1 MAEKFK
7 LSIISPERSFF
18 EGDCEF
24 LEFVSTEGEIGVYA
38 KHIPLTTILEPCVMK
53 IHNDGEEK
61 KAAIMGGFVEILGDK
76 VTVLAE
82 DAEWP
87 GEIDRARAEQARER
101 AEDRLTAKQE
111 GIDMRRAEAALKRA
125 VARIEAAE

>member
-7 LSIISPERSFF
+7 LSIISPECAFY

-24 LEFVSTEGEIGVYA
+24 LEFVSTEGEMGVYA
-38 KHIPLTTILEPCVMK
+38 KHIPLTTILEPCVMR
-53 IHNDGEEK
+53 IHNDGGEK
-61 KAAIMGGFVEILGDK
+61 KAAILGGFVEILKDK

-87 GEIDRARAEQARER
+87 DEIDVER
-101 AEDRLTAKQE
+101 AEAARKRAEERLTAKRD
-111 GIDMRRAEAALKRA
+111 GTDMRRAEAALKRA
-125 VARIEAAE
+125 VARINAID